1 MATINTND
9 LRIKNAKNLIDSFN
23 SQGSFGEVPE
33 PPSANAYVFVGRVQP
48 WADDNLPPTPQN
60 NFKEFYT
67 TYDDMLAL
75 TRINENEAYH
85 MIPKRKWSSNIVYDR
100 YQHNYTLENRS
111 FSGANNLYECT
122 FFVINSLNNVY
133 ICLDNNNNSPSTVE
147 PTVTG
152 NSSFYTSDGYQWLR
166 LFDISNSNLETRST
180 NNLMPIAVSNANSS
194 QLDGQV
200 YTIVVDDGGAGY
212 TINPAGVVNQVTEYY
227 AHVDGNGEGAVAKVT
242 INSSIVIKV
251 EVVRGG
257 SGYTFA
263 TLDFTS
269 GNVYQTLGDLDLGVN
284 GLNPLG
290 AETVRTTVIISP
302 PGGWGSDLIRQMGG
316 TRVGVFSSLDYS
328 LFSNNFPC
336 PFRQIGILQ
345 DFTYS
350 ETNPDSIQ
358 ACYAVKTNGVATGN
372 SFSIGET
379 IVQTVTLDNGVIV
392 EAKGTVVA
400 YDTTDGVIRYVQGSS
415 NVDANGEL
423 YAFEGNGQI
432 SGITSALAAVVD
444 TSYNDTTSDTTFING
459 YANPKLTKYTGYMT
473 YLTNISPVVR
483 DSEQSERLSLVI
495 AF

>member
-1 MATINTND
+1 MATVNTND
-9 LRIKNAKNLIDSFN
+9 LRIKNAKNLIASFN
-23 SQGSFGEVPE
+23 TESSLGLGSV
-33 PPSANAYVFVGRVQP
+33 ANGYVFVGRVQP
-48 WADDNLPPTPQN
+48 WADDNLPPAPQN

-75 TRINENEAYH
+75 DRINSNDAYH
-85 MIPKRKWSSNIVYDR
+85 MIPKRKWASNIVYDR
-100 YQHNYTLENRS
+100 YQHNYTLENKS
-111 FSGANNLYECT
+111 FTGVSNLYDCT

-133 ICLDNNNNSPSTVE
+133 ICLDNNKNSASTVE

-152 NSSFYTSDGYQWLR
+152 NNSFYTSDGYQWLR
-166 LFDISNSNLETRST
+166 LFDITNSNLQTRST

-194 QLDGQV
+194 QKDGQV
-200 YTIVVDDGGAGY
+200 YTIIINDGGVGY
-212 TINPAGVVNQVTEYY
+212 TVNPAGVVNQVTEYY
-227 AHVDGNGEGAVAKVT
+227 AHVDGDGTGAVAKIT
-242 INSSIVIKV
+242 INSSILNKV

-269 GNVYQTLGDLDLGVN
+269 GNVYQTLGDLDLGIN
-284 GLNPLG
+284 GLDPLG
-290 AETVRTTVIISP
+290 AGTARTTVIISP

-316 TRVGVFSSLDYS
+316 TRVGVFSSLDYA
-328 LFSNNFPC
+328 LFRDNFPC

-350 ETNPDSIQ
+350 GTNPASLQ
-358 ACYAVKTNGVATGN
+358 ACYAINTDGVATGN
-372 SFSIGET
+372 SFIIGET
-379 IVQTVTLDNGVIV
+379 IEQTVIFAGGVTGK
-392 EAKGTVVA
+392 AKGTVVA
-400 YDTTDGVIRYVQGSS
+400 YDTTNGVIRYVQDSS
-415 NVDANGEL
+415 NVDTDGEL
-423 YAFEGNGQI
+423 YTFQGNGQI

-444 TSYNDTTSDTTFING
+444 SSNVTVSDTTFIGG
-459 YANPKLTKYTGYMT
+459 YANPELTKYTGYIT